1 MQENVTPVLQR
12 LLRSL
17 RDQYQDDIPESIRL
31 NFRKKSRDLMR
42 YIDLLT
48 FNGRTIVMFIVVL
61 TGEVWAYFLYEII
74 VLNVVLVIS
83 IRKHEKMC
91 LSFL

>member
-1 MQENVTPVLQR
+1 
-12 LLRSL
+12 
-17 RDQYQDDIPESIRL
+17 
-31 NFRKKSRDLMR
+31 MR

-74 VLNVVLVIS
+74 VLNVVLAIS

>member
-12 LLRSL
+12 LLSSL

-48 FNGRTIVMFIVVL
+48 FNIVYYITVYRCINRRSLGLFYL
-61 TGEVWAYFLYEII
+61 
-74 VLNVVLVIS
+74 
-83 IRKHEKMC
+83 
-91 LSFL
+91 